1 MVCRLTSMQDTD
13 APLPE
18 TWEKE
23 HDNILVDWA
32 DKAMCYRWLH
42 NRENAHYSRKN
53 MWFTIPV
60 IIISTVTGTANFAQE
75 HFPDHRATMSM
86 IIGSFNLVAAII
98 TTVSQFLKIAEV
110 NEAHRVAA
118 ISWDKFYRNVRLTL
132 TRNPTER
139 MPVAH
144 QLKAVKEEF
153 DRMMELSPPISV
165 RVVTEFQVAF
175 RDQPAYANIIKPDI
189 CGDLRATQDFVY
201 TPATPP
207 PTPETAPAP
216 APEDPE
222 HAFCREFEALNGR
235 APLEAEMAEFR
246 EHASGGGASS

>member
-1 MVCRLTSMQDTD
+1 MQDTD
-13 APLPE
+13 EPLQE
-18 TWEKE
+18 TWEDE
-23 HDNILVDWA
+23 HDGILVDWA

-98 TTVSQFLKIAEV
+98 TTISQFLKIAEV

-132 TRNPTER
+132 TRNPAER

-153 DRMMELSPPISV
+153 DRMMELSPPISA
-165 RVVTEFQVAF
+165 RVVEEFQATF
-175 RDQPAYANIIKPDI
+175 KDQPAYAQIIKPDI
-189 CGDLRATQDFVY
+189 CGDLRATEDFVY
-201 TPATPP
+201 KPATPP
-207 PTPETAPAP
+207 PATETAPEAP
-216 APEDPE
+216 EAPED
-222 HAFCREFEALNGR
+222 AFCREFEALNGR
-235 APLEAEMAEFR
+235 APLAAEMTEFR
-246 EHASGGGASS
+246 EHAGGAS

>member
-1 MVCRLTSMQDTD
+1 MRD
-13 APLPE
+13 AEEANPE
-18 TWEKE
+18 TWEDE
-23 HDNILVDWA
+23 HDGILVDWA

-42 NRENAHYSRKN
+42 NRENAHHSRKN

-98 TTVSQFLKIAEV
+98 TTISQFLKVAEV

-132 TRNPTER
+132 TRNPAER

-153 DRMMELSPPISV
+153 DRMMELSPPISA
-165 RVVTEFQVAF
+165 RVVEEFQATF
-175 RDQPAYANIIKPDI
+175 KDQPAYAQIIKPDI
-189 CGDLRATQDFVY
+189 CGDLRPTQDFVY
-201 TPATPP
+201 TPDPAATPP
-207 PTPETAPAP
+207 PLAAAP
-216 APEDPE
+216 APEDP
-222 HAFCREFEALNGR
+222 ARVFRREFRALHGR
-235 APLEAEMAEFR
+235 DPLEAEMREFTQR
-246 EHASGGGASS
+246 NNAG